1 MAFSPSSILYRP
13 RLYRRLEPIV
23 ILAGLIFTLQIA
35 LAQFARRELPD
46 KGPRA
51 VGLLELAPNG
61 KAHLVPITIMYDGK
75 FYDASAYKAS
85 PVPMALQSGTVYEGL
100 KAGVPQGLFTIK
112 QPSETQGVW
121 AAEGFWEAAGSTPA
135 PKKAPAPPRKDED
148 LDKPPVLRHADS
160 EPPKSNQPQPAAPP
174 QAPQTA
180 PTPSAPAPNP
190 SPSPPLAPPQ
200 NQDQDNDKDRPVL
213 RRGKAAAQAQELK
226 QERATPAPTS
236 PKPPSPQPAATSKSG
251 SVQIIPAISDAGGP
265 EPRPYAY
272 VMKPEEEQAFQK
284 KILVLAAIEVR
295 ARARQLAEEARVSA
309 PSPRRASKVAEPRL
323 PQPVFANVQL
333 RVFDLSNTN
342 DPVLVINADA
352 RMPQRSSSA
361 SGDLQ
366 YFITLVARQDT
377 YGELKKAFTS
387 ITDNLHLDAIP
398 RLELVDAVDADGDGR
413 GELLFRKIS
422 DVGRAFNV
430 YRVIGDQ
437 LYPLFEGTPQ

>member
-1 MAFSPSSILYRP
+1 
-13 RLYRRLEPIV
+13 
-23 ILAGLIFTLQIA
+23 
-35 LAQFARRELPD
+35 
-46 KGPRA
+46 
-51 VGLLELAPNG
+51 VGLVELAPNG
-61 KAHLVPITIMYDGK
+61 KAHLIPITIMYDGK

-85 PVPMALQSGTVYEGL
+85 PVPMALQRGTVYEGL
-100 KAGVPQGLFTIK
+100 KTGVSQGLFTIK
-112 QPSETQGVW
+112 EPTETQGVW
-121 AAEGFWEAAGSTPA
+121 AAEGIWEAAGSTPP
-135 PKKAPAPPRKDED
+135 PKKPPAPPRKDED
-148 LDKPPVLRHADS
+148 LDQPPVLRHADS
-160 EPPKSNQPQPAAPP
+160 EPPKSSQAQPAAPP
-174 QAPQTA
+174 QAPQT
-180 PTPSAPAPNP
+180 PQTPSTPAP
-190 SPSPPLAPPQ
+190 SPSPPLAAPQ

-213 RRGKAAAQAQELK
+213 RRGKAAAQEHELK

-236 PKPPSPQPAATSKSG
+236 PKPPSFQPVATSKSG

-284 KILVLAAIEVR
+284 KILVLAAEEVR
-295 ARARQLAEEARVSA
+295 ARARQLAEEARGSA
-309 PSPRRASKVAEPRL
+309 PSPRRASKAAEPKL
-323 PQPVFANVQL
+323 PQPVFDNVQL

-361 SGDLQ
+361 TGDLQ

-377 YGELKKAFTS
+377 YGQLKKAFTS